1 MQVFSCEVSMMIETE
16 ERNIE
21 TRKEQVHIYKILDFI
36 TRLSQTSPRIR
47 IQTIMGHL
55 LEIEKLPF
63 ASADALVEQ
72 TFRRKNYHND
82 TFRCISMLHINA
94 KRSRRI

>member
-36 TRLSQTSPRIR
+36 TRSKSD
-47 IQTIMGHL
+47 
-55 LEIEKLPF
+55 LPQNSYSNYYG
-63 ASADALVEQ
+63 AS
-72 TFRRKNYHND
+72 FRN
-82 TFRCISMLHINA
+82 
-94 KRSRRI
+94 